1 MPNLDP
7 IPDAANIQSP
17 HGAGGKAISGSGTA
31 SDPPGRIR
39 NATRPVRLG
48 DSQAG
53 PCGSGLSGGLG
64 LLGIIGLLGGLVTAL
79 ALSGDRV
86 AWGQTVSPSAERL
99 PEVRGNAARTPAPDP
114 SNERLP
120 SPDRLPSPN
129 RLPAVDAPVRDAVR
143 KNSELDHSNEINS
156 KSTSVPLR
164 DRSRPWENSLDVN
177 ASESRRAGGMIV
189 DTPVLPTMD
198 PRPGAGLAPTEQ
210 WSRVRPPTDNDS
222 MGGFAG
228 PLQGTDA
235 TIELI
240 LGQGRL
246 LTLRRPVFR
255 GPREAMIAV
264 GDPSIV
270 DFELLPNPQLMR
282 LLARR
287 AGVTDLT
294 ITSADGK
301 TFSFEVRVIYDL
313 RLLEAHLRQL
323 FPDAMVKLSQIREH
337 LVVEGQARSPQ
348 QVGQIIEVLE
358 AFLTSM
364 ASGTSGSASSG
375 GGGAFP
381 NGGTPPQMIPPTVD
395 NPAVDGQSPEG
406 GAPESDEPSESPR
419 AEDGDGD
426 APDTNSAEGD
436 PTAGAAR
443 RTPARLAS
451 AQSVASPSAAP
462 EFDPRVAAVGDTTMP
477 DMSWG
482 VGATGGRGR
491 SMRGRLINLLTV
503 PGSQQVMLNVR
514 IAELNRTAM
523 RRIGADIVSNFGSGG
538 VFNTR
543 MSGASAMGDATSAA
557 STLFRLNPS
566 GGTTAVAIVP
576 GGGFDLALTAL
587 RQNSVVSILAE
598 PNLIAYSGQQAS
610 FLAGG
615 EFPVPIPQNTGAGV
629 SNVGLQYKEYGVKLN
644 FTPVVLTE
652 ETIRLRVS
660 PEASTLDTSTG
671 TAIGGTAV
679 PGINTRRV
687 DTTVELGQGQTLVL
701 AGLLSVSLD
710 AQTSRIPGLGDLPYL
725 GPLFSNTSHQ
735 RVEKELLV
743 LVTPY
748 LVRPLNPEQLPTLP
762 GCEIQEPNDLEFF
775 FLNRIEGRTGR
786 PHRSTTAW
794 DDPWNLRHTLRFESQ
809 HLCGPVGF
817 SDFSHKPLP
826 DSPPPKPQTAAQRS
840 SRR

>member
-1 MPNLDP
+1 
-7 IPDAANIQSP
+7 
-17 HGAGGKAISGSGTA
+17 
-31 SDPPGRIR
+31 
-39 NATRPVRLG
+39 
-48 DSQAG
+48 
-53 PCGSGLSGGLG
+53 
-64 LLGIIGLLGGLVTAL
+64 
-79 ALSGDRV
+79 
-86 AWGQTVSPSAERL
+86 
-99 PEVRGNAARTPAPDP
+99 
-114 SNERLP
+114 
-120 SPDRLPSPN
+120 
-129 RLPAVDAPVRDAVR
+129 
-143 KNSELDHSNEINS
+143 
-156 KSTSVPLR
+156 
-164 DRSRPWENSLDVN
+164 
-177 ASESRRAGGMIV
+177 
-189 DTPVLPTMD
+189 MD
-198 PRPGAGLAPTEQ
+198 PRPGAGLAPNEQ
-210 WSRVRPPTDNDS
+210 WSRVRPPTDNES

-294 ITSADGK
+294 ITGADGK

-358 AFLTSM
+358 AFLLST
-364 ASGTSGSASSG
+364 ASGMSGAANSG
-375 GGGAFP
+375 VGGAFA
-381 NGGTPPQMIPPTVD
+381 NGGLPPQMIPPTVD
-395 NPAVDGQSPEG
+395 NPAVDGQSPD
-406 GAPESDEPSESPR
+406 SNEPSESPQ

-426 APDTNSAEGD
+426 APDTHSAEGD
-436 PTAGAAR
+436 PTAAAAR

-451 AQSVASPSAAP
+451 AQTGALPSAAP
-462 EFDPRVAAVGDTTMP
+462 EPDPRSAAVGDTTMP
-477 DMSWG
+477 GMSWG
-482 VGATGGRGR
+482 AGASGGRGR
-491 SMRGRLINLLTV
+491 GIRGRLINLLTV

-543 MSGASAMGDATSAA
+543 MSGASAMSDATSAA